1 MCCHVSNKT
10 AHAEVE
16 QVAAESTEQENDA
29 KKGNDD
35 DKVSPPSGLVEGV
48 EKKGRSPS
56 YSHSS
61 SRSDE
66 EDEIDEQPTKKP
78 VEDTHEKSP
87 TKAVIN
93 TVKPV
98 KKKDGSPSRSPS
110 PPKSQKGDKILKQ
123 PEQVIVVDP
132 LAKSPTETVK
142 NTVRFDW
149 YKLDEEKDKDRFIDN
164 VNRHASSL
172 ALT

>member
-1 MCCHVSNKT
+1 MCCHVSNKP
-10 AHAEVE
+10 AYAEEE
-16 QVAAESTEQENDA
+16 QVAVESMEQENDA

-66 EDEIDEQPTKKP
+66 EVEIDEQPLKKT
-78 VEDTHEKSP
+78 VEDAPEKSP

-98 KKKDGSPSRSPS
+98 KKKDGSSSHFPS
-110 PPKSQKGDKILKQ
+110 PPKSQEGEKILKQ
-123 PEQVIVVDP
+123 PEKVIVVDP
-132 LAKSPTETVK
+132 PEKSPTEAIE
-142 NTVRFDW
+142 NTGGFDW
-149 YKLDEEKDKDRFIDN
+149 YKLDKEKDKGCFIDK
-164 VNRHASSL
+164 VDRHASSL
-172 ALT
+172 TLT

>member
-10 AHAEVE
+10 AYTEVE

-29 KKGNDD
+29 KKANDD

-48 EKKGRSPS
+48 EKKGRSSS
-56 YSHSS
+56 YSKSS

-78 VEDTHEKSP
+78 VEDTHEKSA

-93 TVKPV
+93 TVTPV

-110 PPKSQKGDKILKQ
+110 PPKSQKGDNIL
-123 PEQVIVVDP
+123 
-132 LAKSPTETVK
+132 
-142 NTVRFDW
+142 
-149 YKLDEEKDKDRFIDN
+149 
-164 VNRHASSL
+164 
-172 ALT
+172 